1 MLITQNTGNMN
12 FIRNISVSAPCIII
26 GVIIL
31 LYGCKKDN
39 EVHKTGTAIGYDMRD
54 CVCCGG
60 LFVDYQSDT
69 LLFPEIPAKIVT
81 WEQSYGFP
89 LLISFDFEKLESS
102 CGLDWYRMTY
112 LELVDHP

>member
-1 MLITQNTGNMN
+1 MTSRLQAIICLIVLTTGL
-12 FIRNISVSAPCIII
+12 
-26 GVIIL
+26 IL
-31 LYGCKKDN
+31 YSCREEDAY
-39 EVHKTGTAIGYDMRD
+39 HKTGIAFGYDMRD

-81 WEQSYGFP
+81 WEQLYGFP
-89 LLISFDFEKLESS
+89 LSISFDFEKMESS